1 MLTGK
6 EEEGEEE
13 DERTDL
19 SERVKLCGS
28 GESVRMVAVIV
39 SKRLLRYSHLVNL
52 IEQCLLLSLD
62 QEKPSDMK
70 EIEKEQGWL
79 LSWLL
84 KNMFSNEKYD
94 ISSDLDWLLAYLSSS
109 STCINLFFLSLWDVI
124 SAEFSHHSAHRTVV
138 PLSTLVRMAS
148 VLEYTNSR
156 YVFWFFVA
164 CFQNLFSAAMVSTH
178 FRCILVFH
186 I

>member
-1 MLTGK
+1 MNTVGKSYVEMLTGK
-6 EEEGEEE
+6 EEEGDN

-28 GESVRMVAVIV
+28 GESVRMMAVIV

-109 STCINLFFLSLWDVI
+109 STCINIFFLSLWDII
-124 SAEFSHHSAHRTVV
+124 SAEFSHHSAHRTIV
-138 PLSTLVRMAS
+138 PISTLVRMAS

-156 YVFWFFVA
+156 YVF
-164 CFQNLFSAAMVSTH
+164 
-178 FRCILVFH
+178 LVFCCMFSE
-186 I
+186 